1 MKRDWNKPNIRDAYK
16 PVPQAFDQAVSA
28 TIQSLQREDENN
40 QKRTF
45 YFFGMTRRMAVLAV
59 LCVLLV
65 GMTVAYAIT
74 RPAILNWL
82 LGYGNANPFLEQSAQ
97 NITAENSADHITA
110 RINGVVYDGY
120 QFAFSYELENDQP
133 DQPAMVVLD
142 GSVLVNGQTLGLNAS
157 MYDPKIVPDT
167 RQDILPVRRNPTDG
181 GAWSLPIR
189 KDLSGNVTCE
199 VTFMIY
205 RPIKGFVVVSDPE
218 DDIYHLD
225 AYDADE
231 QAEILD
237 SWNTLRS
244 FKNTIIADRTDN
256 DMERW
261 SRDDY
266 TVIDSNGGAYMSERD
281 VGKEWGDANLFNL
294 RETARIPVT
303 FTFNTDMA
311 IVYDFSDAKDIELS
325 DCTVHIHRLRFS
337 PLTTIVDISLIP
349 KENSKAAAQEL
360 AKRYGPIDLLDENGA
375 PLIYADMD
383 YEFSP
388 NPWATEQWKDNGGWA
403 CTYSIE
409 MPGLD
414 AWPESIGIITD
425 QGELLRVN
433 LEKRMEWENEK
444 EQMNTWSLEDKAAFS
459 EDVKGEIW
467 QEPRYILPQEDQITK
482 EQAKQIAISAMAEK
496 YGISDDDMLLWKYQE
511 SLEYYDADFPEDGSF
526 YNFTWINNTST
537 AVHQGGDVYV
547 VHIDP
552 DTGEIILIESND
564 DMVG

>member
-16 PVPQAFDQAVSA
+16 PVPQAFDKTVSA
-28 TIQSLQREDENN
+28 TIQSLQREGENN
-40 QKRTF
+40 QEVKRTC
-45 YFFGMTRRMAVLAV
+45 YFFGMTRRMTIFAV

-82 LGYGNANPFLEQSAQ
+82 LGYGNASPFLEQSAQ

-157 MYDPKIVPDT
+157 MYDPKLVPDT
-167 RQDILPVRRNPTDG
+167 RQDILPVRRNSTDG

-189 KDLSGNVTCE
+189 QELSGTVTCE
-199 VTFMIY
+199 VTFIIY

-218 DDIYHLD
+218 DNIYHLD
-225 AYDADE
+225 EYDADVK
-231 QAEILD
+231 AEILD

-256 DMERW
+256 DIERW

-266 TVIDSNGGAYMSERD
+266 TVIDSSGWAYMSERD
-281 VGKEWGDANLFNL
+281 IGKGWGDANLFNL
-294 RETARIPVT
+294 RETARIPVM
-303 FTFNTDMA
+303 FTFNTDTA
-311 IVYDFSDAKDIELS
+311 VVYDFSDVEDVELS
-325 DCTVHIHRLRFS
+325 DCTVHIHRLCFS
-337 PLTTIVDISLIP
+337 PLTTIVDVSLIP

-360 AKRYGPIDLLDENGA
+360 AKRYGSIDLLDENGA

-409 MPGLD
+409 MPGLE
-414 AWPESIGIITD
+414 AWPESICIITD
-425 QGELLRVN
+425 QGELLRV
-433 LEKRMEWENEK
+433 K
-444 EQMNTWSLEDKAAFS
+444 
-459 EDVKGEIW
+459 
-467 QEPRYILPQEDQITK
+467 
-482 EQAKQIAISAMAEK
+482 
-496 YGISDDDMLLWKYQE
+496 
-511 SLEYYDADFPEDGSF
+511 
-526 YNFTWINNTST
+526 INK
-537 AVHQGGDVYV
+537 
-547 VHIDP
+547 
-552 DTGEIILIESND
+552 
-564 DMVG
+564 

>member
-1 MKRDWNKPNIRDAYK
+1 MKRDWNNPNIRDAYK
-16 PVPQAFDQAVSA
+16 PVPQAFDKTVSA
-28 TIQSLQREDENN
+28 TIHSLQREDKNKLRV
-40 QKRTF
+40 KRTF
-45 YFFGMTRRMAVLAV
+45 YFFGKTRRMAVFAV

-74 RPAILNWL
+74 KPAILNWL
-82 LGYGNANPFLEQSAQ
+82 LGYGNTNPFLEQSAQ

-142 GSVLVNGQTLGLNAS
+142 GSVLVNGQSLGLNTS
-157 MYDPKIVPDT
+157 MNDPKLVPDT

-189 KDLSGNVTCE
+189 QELSGTVTCE

-205 RPIKGFVVVSDPE
+205 RPIKGFVVVSEPE
-218 DDIYHLD
+218 DNIYHLD

-244 FKNTIIADRTDN
+244 FKNIIIADRTDN
-256 DMERW
+256 DIERW

-266 TVIDSNGGAYMSERD
+266 TVIDSNGWAYMSEWD
-281 VGKEWGDANLFNL
+281 IGKEWTDAYLFNL
-294 RETARIPVT
+294 QETARIPVT
-303 FTFNTDMA
+303 FTFNTDTA
-311 IVYDFSDAKDIELS
+311 VVCDFSDAEDVELS

-337 PLTTIVDISLIP
+337 PLTTIVDVSLIP
-349 KENSKAAAQEL
+349 KENSKVAALEL
-360 AKRYGPIDLLDENGA
+360 AKRYGPIDLLDENGL

-388 NPWATEQWKDNGGWA
+388 NPWAMEQWKDNEGWA

-409 MPGLD
+409 MPGLE
-414 AWPESIGIITD
+414 AWPKSVGIITERE
-425 QGELLRVN
+425 ELLRV
-433 LEKRMEWENEK
+433 K
-444 EQMNTWSLEDKAAFS
+444 
-459 EDVKGEIW
+459 
-467 QEPRYILPQEDQITK
+467 
-482 EQAKQIAISAMAEK
+482 
-496 YGISDDDMLLWKYQE
+496 
-511 SLEYYDADFPEDGSF
+511 
-526 YNFTWINNTST
+526 INK
-537 AVHQGGDVYV
+537 
-547 VHIDP
+547 
-552 DTGEIILIESND
+552 
-564 DMVG
+564 